1 MAEESKETVFGEII
15 KGPDTKVVVSLST
28 FNNKN
33 YLNVREY
40 WRPENKDF
48 LPTKKG
54 ITLPTDEQD
63 MVDDLIAILQ
73 KAKEYLEK
81 S

>member
-40 WRPENKDF
+40 WRPVDKDF

-54 ITLPTDEQD
+54 ITLPTEDQD
-63 MVDDLIAILQ
+63 LVDDLIALLQ
-73 KAKEYLEK
+73 KAKAHIEK